1 MGAVCWSDVSAP
13 SPESRWVS
21 HSVGD
26 VSYRLLNLD
35 HPSVDEVVM
44 KEMSTGVAVY
54 YDRRWS
60 LTDFFA
66 AWLLE
71 NREWMKGRKV
81 LVLGAGVGLE
91 TVVIGMHAAQ
101 LCVNDLAPV
110 SLDLCVQQL
119 EENGIH
125 GTTVLPG
132 NYETIEIPDVDLVV
146 GCFLI
151 YNRETRAAM
160 AAFCERF
167 SGPILLVNETL
178 GDFRSFL
185 KGLTRP
191 ANLLFSEGPGR
202 GVLLPAR

>member
-1 MGAVCWSDVSAP
+1 
-13 SPESRWVS
+13 
-21 HSVGD
+21 VGD
-26 VSYRLLNLD
+26 VSYRLLNLE

-71 NREWMKGRKV
+71 NREWMAGRKV

-91 TVVIGMHAAQ
+91 TVVLGMHAAQ
-101 LCVNDLAPV
+101 LYINDLAPA

-119 EENGIH
+119 EENGIRE
-125 GTTVLPG
+125 TKVLPG
-132 NYETIEIPDVDLVV
+132 YYETIEIPDVDLVV

-160 AAFCERF
+160 DAFCERF

-185 KGLTRP
+185 NGLARP
-191 ANLLFSEGPGR
+191 ADPLFSEGPAR

>member
-1 MGAVCWSDVSAP
+1 VFAS
-13 SPESRWVS
+13 SPESRWLS

-26 VSYRLLNLD
+26 VSYRLLNLE
-35 HPSVDEVVM
+35 HPSVDEVIM
-44 KEMSTGVAVY
+44 KEMSNGVQVY

-71 NREWMKGRKV
+71 NREWMAGRKV

-91 TVVIGMHAAQ
+91 TVVLGMHAAQ
-101 LCVNDLAPV
+101 LYINDLAPV
-110 SLDLCVQQL
+110 SLDLCMQQL
-119 EENGIH
+119 EENGIY
-125 GTTVLPG
+125 GTTLLPG
-132 NYETIEIPDVDLVV
+132 YYETIEVPDVDLVV

-160 AAFCERF
+160 TAFCERF

-185 KGLTRP
+185 NGLTRP
-191 ANLLFSEGPGR
+191 ANVLFSEGPAR
-202 GVLLPAR
+202 GVLLPVR